1 MKKFVKFIGYLIVA
15 LLLSV
20 PFNWFGNWIGD
31 FLVNRSTHSV
41 SGSPFMTI
49 GLNFLTIVLIILVV
63 VALLAAL
70 FIGPYLIYVLVRL
83 MGEDP
88 NETDN
93 IELGLGWFYC
103 LNIYVIL
110 QILYLKYPNNDLV
123 EFFAVVGNVVFGIV
137 LLVYIAFAG
146 ALIFYGFKLLIRCMH
161 ERPKQKSKS
170 KSHFDKKSNIKF

>member
-1 MKKFVKFIGYLIVA
+1 MKKFVKFISYLIGA
-15 LLLSV
+15 LVLSV
-20 PFNWFGNWIGD
+20 PFNWLGNWIGD
-31 FLVNRSTHSV
+31 FLVYRSSHSAI
-41 SGSPFMTI
+41 GSSFMTI
-49 GLNFLTIVLIILVV
+49 GLNLLTIVLIILVTV
-63 VALLAAL
+63 SLFAAL
-70 FIGPYLIYVLVRL
+70 FIGPYLIHVLVRL

-110 QILYLKYPNNDLV
+110 QILYLKYPNNGLV

-146 ALIFYGFKLLIRCMH
+146 ALIFYGFKLLIRWMH
-161 ERPKQKSKS
+161 ERPKQKS